1 MATMSTKQAGSLPS
15 KMTNKACKNSGPHF
29 TDQEEGKKKIS
40 RVIFLV
46 SFIWLPETVSFRGT
60 SESY

>member
-15 KMTNKACKNSGPHF
+15 KMTNKACKNSGHF